1 MGNRK
6 AHRTDRLVA
15 IRSGLITIFTR
26 FIGWKNV
33 RNNKSG
39 QVSRAGIIESETDY
53 LIEQLQNQILD
64 SDNQH
69 IVITKKDAHIFRFL
83 MSVWYKFLS
92 IDYRNNLDMKHAL
105 DADMQSYL
113 QMLQSKQAF
122 LSASV
127 TDDANTQVE
136 RAKDAAAC
144 AHECEMIEAMFAAR
158 IGTEAIEALKK
169 IHDMDG
175 VKFSRRGDIAP
186 DGFYYGE
193 GDELKPIG
201 EAHS

>member
-1 MGNRK
+1 M
-6 AHRTDRLVA
+6 
-15 IRSGLITIFTR
+15 RSYI
-26 FIGWKNV
+26 
-33 RNNKSG
+33 
-39 QVSRAGIIESETDY
+39 
-53 LIEQLQNQILD
+53 
-64 SDNQH
+64 
-69 IVITKKDAHIFRFL
+69 
-83 MSVWYKFLS
+83 
-92 IDYRNNLDMKHAL
+92 
-105 DADMQSYL
+105 

-169 IHDMDG
+169 IHDMDD

-193 GDELKPIG
+193 VDELKPIG